1 MEGASLALIYQK
13 GILNNRTPHT
23 SNPFQLNFSIPPGH
37 ISFFEK
43 SLLPKTNVFWLKKSS
58 VVQVLD
64 LVTTEAKHFCGKNRW
79 KAALQT
85 VRYMNKTAESD
96 AAFVWNVQS
105 KGIPAT
111 STNNRSDDNQKSR
124 GGVLDHWTSNFGREG
139 ILIRYAIPM
148 WVNIYLHYYCA
159 SAAAFKNK
167 W

>member
-124 GGVLDHWTSNFGREG
+124 GGVLDHWTSNSAVKAFS
-139 ILIRYAIPM
+139 LDMPFQ
-148 WVNIYLHYYCA
+148 WVSEYISSLLLLE
-159 SAAAFKNK
+159 
-167 W
+167 